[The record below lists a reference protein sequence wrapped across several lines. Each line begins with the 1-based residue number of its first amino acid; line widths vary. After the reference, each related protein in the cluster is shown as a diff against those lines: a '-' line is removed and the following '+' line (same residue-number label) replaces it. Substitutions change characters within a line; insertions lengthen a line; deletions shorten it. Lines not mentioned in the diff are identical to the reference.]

1 MPTEE
6 AVSQPG
12 NSKSG
17 VLSSVMASVGALNLT
32 GEPGRQE
39 KAWQLWRARFEPA
52 VGRMPVSDADKL
64 DLLLLVGGEELQKT
78 VETLAEQ
85 PTDYK
90 SHFDKLD
97 LHFKAHSNNTLKVY
111 NFFNIEW
118 LPGMYFSDF
127 ETTYS

>member
-52 VGRMPVSDADKL
+52 VGWMPVSDADKL
-64 DLLLLVGGEELQKT
+64 NLLLLVGGEELQKT